1 MILNS
6 DKKKGSKVIGRHQG
20 GYHFSQA
27 DNLLNS
33 PSPRKWDGKVPFY
46 TYALKVNGRQCPETA
61 DAPKNP
67 FPKVERQTVSQFG
80 TSVLFHFVLSYRKLA
95 LFFLYSAR
103 AFLSF
108 FSAKGREPWPSL
120 EGP

>member
-6 DKKKGSKVIGRHQG
+6 DKKKKGSKVIGRHQG
-20 GYHFSQA
+20 GYRFSQA

-67 FPKVERQTVSQFG
+67 FPKVEGKQ
-80 TSVLFHFVLSYRKLA
+80 
-95 LFFLYSAR
+95 SA
-103 AFLSF
+103 
-108 FSAKGREPWPSL
+108 SL
-120 EGP
+120 ELPSYFILSCPTES